1 MPQGTV
7 MKLYKWH
14 YSSSLMLGALWLSS
28 SNVNAYPLSLV
39 DCDASIL
46 TNPINISNTI
56 TSANVGSAKIN
67 ATLEYKCS
75 SPIVGGYVSVCLAAK
90 GGNDNPTAINPRY
103 MMNRTNNTSTLP
115 FSMTLPQGE
124 IWGTG
129 TNGGS
134 EYQAPQLYVP
144 GLFGG
149 SRSGTVPITV
159 SLLPNIDG
167 SLPTAGL
174 YSNVFSGL
182 SATLTFDADTNQN
195 NADCL
200 KDRRETKSIETFT
213 VQTTVINSCEINT
226 TNDVNLGNYPASAK
240 NILGSNGNAI
250 SITCTKDAPY
260 TIGLAPSNGS
270 TTGAGVMSG
279 TVNNTDKVP
288 YQLRSTTG
296 LGGAIWGNTSTSTS
310 VRNGV
315 KGTGSGG
322 AQNKTVYVTVP
333 STDFKPDNYSDT
345 VTININY

>member
-1 MPQGTV
+1 MPEATV
-7 MKLYKWH
+7 MKLYKWR

-46 TNPINISNTI
+46 TNPINISNTL

-75 SPIVGGYVSVCLAAK
+75 SQIVGGYVSVCLAAK
-90 GGNDNPTAINPRY
+90 GGNDNPNAINPRY

-115 FSMTLPQGE
+115 FQMTIDGS

-129 TNGGS
+129 INSGS
-134 EYQAPQLYVP
+134 EHQAPLLYVP

-167 SLPTAGL
+167 SLPIAGL
-174 YSNVFSGL
+174 YTNVFSGL

-213 VQTTVINSCEINT
+213 VQATVINSCEITT
-226 TNDVNLGNYPASAK
+226 TNDVNLGDYPANKK
-240 NILGSNGNAI
+240 NISGSNINAI
-250 SITCTKDAPY
+250 SITCTKDSPY
-260 TIGLAPSNGS
+260 TIGLTPSSAS

-279 TVNNTDKVP
+279 TAGNNDKVP
-288 YQLRSTTG
+288 YQLRSVPG
-296 LGGAIWGNTSTSTS
+296 LNGKIWGNTATFTNIG
-310 VRNGV
+310 NGV
-315 KGTGSGG
+315 KDVGNGLV
-322 AQNKTVYVTVP
+322 QNKTVYVTVP
-333 STDFKPDNYSDT
+333 SADFKPDTYSDT
-345 VTININY
+345 VTINVNY

>member
-1 MPQGTV
+1 
-7 MKLYKWH
+7 MKINIFQWH
-14 YSSSLMLGALWLSS
+14 YSPLLILGTLFLYS

-39 DCDASIL
+39 DCDARIL

-67 ATLEYKCS
+67 ATLEYTCRS
-75 SPIVGGYVSVCLAAK
+75 QIVGGYVSVCLAAK

-103 MMNRTNNTSTLP
+103 MMNRTNNNSTLP
-115 FSMTLPQGE
+115 FIIILPEGK

-182 SATLTFDADTNQN
+182 SATLTFDADTNQSDAN
-195 NADCL
+195 CL
-200 KDRRETKSIETFT
+200 TDRREKKPIETFT
-213 VQTTVINSCEINT
+213 VQATVINSCEITT
-226 TNDVNLGNYPASAK
+226 TNDVNLGSHPASNT
-240 NILGSNGNAI
+240 NILGSRSNAI
-250 SITCTKDAPY
+250 GVTCTKNAPY
-260 TIGLAPSNGS
+260 TIGLAPSNGNRDGS
-270 TTGAGVMSG
+270 GVMSVTG
-279 TVNNTDKVP
+279 NNDDKVP
-288 YQLRSTTG
+288 YQLRSAPG
-296 LGGAIWGNTSTSTS
+296 LNGTKWDN
-310 VRNGV
+310 NGV
-315 KGTGSGG
+315 TKTGSG
-322 AQNKTVYVTVP
+322 AEQLESVYVTVP
-333 STDFKPDNYSDT
+333 SADFKPDTYSDT
-345 VTININY
+345 VTIKVNY